1 VNTRHLGIVALALTA
16 LVGLD
21 ACLVEPHLRLVRREH
36 RLALQGEPL
45 RLVHLSD
52 LHVAAEGLATR
63 RLLRAVAAAHPDAIV
78 VTGDVVKDTKNP
90 ERLLAHAR
98 AARAVLTQL
107 AASAPVLAVQ
117 GHSEYVGPV
126 MVELGQ
132 SGVRW
137 LSNEGTLLPGRSAS
151 LLLGLNQQVGENLPL
166 GDHEPLF
173 QPIVTPTLA
182 GFGRL
187 EAGRGNHFVHFDPA
201 PAQLA
206 DTSGALAWSGYELAC
221 EILFLDDESEG
232 GVVLH
237 SRYVLGEDRF
247 LAFAR
252 ANRDSGAPPRF
263 LLVPHGSGFDEGET
277 DTGLEPEPGR
287 WYRLRVRTEVSAEAV
302 VIRARIWPAEAPEPP
317 GWQVLGRDRSSS
329 RLTAGTF
336 GLWAR
341 DGRILYRHLAVRD
354 LAGEVRF
361 EESLTTGQRPAG
373 FRDGL
378 RGTRLELA
386 LARSPQVPRGTPRI
400 VLAHSPDVALEAAD
414 RGLDAVLAGHTHGG
428 QVRVPR
434 WPPFGTQALT
444 TRSRLGAA
452 FDRGLF
458 RLPAR
463 TLQGWM
469 PLAISAGF
477 GTSLLPIRF
486 LCPPEYTVVELG
498 RRPG

>member
-1 VNTRHLGIVALALTA
+1 VVNARHLGLAVLALAA
-16 LVGLD
+16 AAVLD
-21 ACLVEPHLRLVRREH
+21 ACLVEPHLRLERREL
-36 RLALQGEPL
+36 RLELPGERL
-45 RLVHLSD
+45 ELVHLSD

-63 RLLRAVAAAHPDAIV
+63 RLVRAVAAERPAVIV
-78 VTGDVVKDTKNP
+78 VTGDLVKDTKDP

-98 AARAVLTQL
+98 AARAVLAQL
-107 AASAPVLAVQ
+107 GATAPVLAVQ

-126 MVELGQ
+126 LAELGK
-132 SGVRW
+132 SGLRW
-137 LSNEGTLLPGRSAS
+137 LSNEGYVLPGRTGP
-151 LLLGLNQQVGENLPL
+151 LFLGLNQQVGENLPL

-173 QPIVTPTLA
+173 RAIATPQLA

-201 PAQLA
+201 PTGLA
-206 DTSGALAWSGYELAC
+206 DGSGALSWSGYELEC
-221 EILFLDDESEG
+221 EVLFFDEESEG

-263 LLVPHGSGFDEGET
+263 LLVPHGTGFDEGET

-287 WYRLRVRTEVSAEAV
+287 WYRLRVRTEVAAEAV
-302 VIRARIWPAEAPEPP
+302 SIQARIWPASSPEPRA
-317 GWQVLGRDRSSS
+317 WQVRGVDRSGS

-341 DGRILYRHLAVRD
+341 DGQILYRRLVVRD
-354 LAGEVRF
+354 LDGAPRVQEP
-361 EESLTTGQRPAG
+361 LTTGERPPG

-386 LARSPQVPRGTPRI
+386 LARSPQVAPGTPRI

-414 RGLDAVLAGHTHGG
+414 RGFDAVIAGHTHGG

-444 TRSRLGAA
+444 TRSRLGTA
-452 FDRGLF
+452 FDRGLY

-463 TLQGWM
+463 TAQGWM
-469 PLAISAGF
+469 PLSISAGF

-486 LCPPEYTVVELG
+486 LCPPEYTVVTIG
-498 RRPG
+498 PR